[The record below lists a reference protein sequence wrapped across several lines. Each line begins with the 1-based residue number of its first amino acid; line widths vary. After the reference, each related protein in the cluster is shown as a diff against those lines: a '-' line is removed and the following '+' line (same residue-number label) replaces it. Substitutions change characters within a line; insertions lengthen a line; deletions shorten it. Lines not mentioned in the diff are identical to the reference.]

1 MKRGEAAAAGVP
13 DGAEVPGFSP
23 AEASPV
29 AAEFSARWQH
39 MVETINRRGVL
50 RISIPACCPVVAVR
64 WGRREACKVASCAR
78 APQPT
83 GKWARAL
90 AMHLPA

>member
-23 AEASPV
+23 AEAAPV

-39 MVETINRRGVL
+39 MVEIINRWGWVILGRQLSVL
-50 RISIPACCPVVAVR
+50 QFHC
-64 WGRREACKVASCAR
+64 
-78 APQPT
+78 
-83 GKWARAL
+83 
-90 AMHLPA
+90 